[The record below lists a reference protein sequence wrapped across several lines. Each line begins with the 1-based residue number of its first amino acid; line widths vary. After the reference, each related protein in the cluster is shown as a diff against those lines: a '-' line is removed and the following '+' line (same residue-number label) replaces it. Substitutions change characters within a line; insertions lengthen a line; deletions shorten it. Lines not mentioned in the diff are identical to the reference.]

1 MHKSVI
7 HFPVLETWM
16 MTASRL
22 FECVQ
27 RKAEREACV
36 FFCFELRFQIKPAR
50 LCPFVHPLT
59 GPASWTPRIES
70 MRAGNRRTMSC
81 ALSPRQ
87 AAVPN
92 SVCVWLC
99 VVVCGCVCAHA
110 EANTFTHSDART
122 RTRTRTRT
130 HTHAHA
136 HAHAHARTRTHTH
149 THTPTLA
156 HVLAGRLCGRRTPE
170 VA

>member
-92 SVCVWLC
+92 SVCVF
-99 VVVCGCVCAHA
+99 VCGCVCAHA